1 MTSGSSA
8 DGSVRLEFPAR
19 PEYLAL
25 VRVVVSRVAG
35 HGPPLE
41 PLRIND
47 LCLAVSEACAN
58 AIDAYSDEGNP
69 GSPVDV
75 RIALD
80 DQQIAVDVQ
89 DRAGGFEIDT
99 PHPQLPHPHPHRERG
114 LGLPLM
120 RTLTDEMVVTSTD
133 SGTRVH
139 LVMHGGW
146 GR

>member
-1 MTSGSSA
+1 
-8 DGSVRLEFPAR
+8 
-19 PEYLAL
+19 LAL

-58 AIDAYSDEGNP
+58 AVDAYADVGHP
-69 GSPVDV
+69 GEPVDV
-75 RIALD
+75 RFALTD
-80 DQQIAVDVQ
+80 RHITVDVQ
-89 DRAGGFEIDT
+89 DHAGGFEIET
-99 PHPQLPHPHPHRERG
+99 QHPELPDPHPHRERG

-120 RTLTDEMVVTSTD
+120 RTLTDEMMVTGID
-133 SGTRVH
+133 DGTCVR
-139 LVMHGGW
+139 LVMRGGR